1 MAKTVIVRAIC
12 DRCIAEGK
20 DGVESTGEVTFS
32 YDGFAYTLDLCAPH
46 ADDFHNLIQVLI
58 AASTDRSPVGATRRA
73 RSAPADDGAPANKS
87 LRQPARR
94 DKEQLGAIR
103 EWARAN
109 GHKVSDR
116 GRIPAD
122 IEAAFQAAH

>member
-20 DGVESTGEVTFS
+20 EGVESTGEVTFA
-32 YDGFAYTLDLCAPH
+32 YDGFSYTLDLCGAH
-46 ADDFHNLIQVLI
+46 TDDFHNTIQALV
-58 AASTDRSPVGATRRA
+58 AASTDRSPVSTTRRA
-73 RSAPADDGAPANKS
+73 RSTPAGDGTTANKS
-87 LRQPARR
+87 PRQPARR

-109 GHKVSDR
+109 GHQVSDR
-116 GRIPAD
+116 GRIPGEV
-122 IEAAFQAAH
+122 EAAFQAAH